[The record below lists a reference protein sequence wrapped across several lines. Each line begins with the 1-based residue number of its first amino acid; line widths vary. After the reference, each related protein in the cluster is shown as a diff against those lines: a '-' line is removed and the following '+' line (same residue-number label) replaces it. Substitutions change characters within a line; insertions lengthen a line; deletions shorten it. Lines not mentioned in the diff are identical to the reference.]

1 MYQDAWRSLKS
12 LLLSQFSP
20 VETSKAANVS
30 RPEEARLLPWIQ
42 QARPLHHPALAHQLS
57 SAGPTAAP
65 FRKESVW
72 HLAGSSGVLTS
83 SKGETENFPGAIFLF
98 DLLSHVFPLGTN
110 KKYFSE

>member
-1 MYQDAWRSLKS
+1 MEKFKG
-12 LLLSQFSP
+12 LLLSPFSP

-30 RPEEARLLPWIQ
+30 RPEKARSLPCIQ